1 MPKKQEGMLL
11 SNIPSCF
18 LGMIILLKIKI
29 RLGENEGEGVTIAIH
44 LFFLKTLQESSFT
57 RYC

>member
-44 LFFLKTLQESSFT
+44 LFS
-57 RYC
+57 